1 MSERRYFAFD
11 RKIPVKLLKEIQ
23 REHDRGAS
31 YGFIAKRLAAAGYA
45 VGVSS
50 VGRWSQRRRAELA
63 AAKDP
68 AAILGAAIV
77 KLIVDNGFYIGV
89 RERK

>member
-1 MSERRYFAFD
+1 MTIERRYFSWD

-23 REHDRGAS
+23 QEHDRGAS
-31 YGFIAKRLAAAGYA
+31 YGFIAKRLAKAGYS

-50 VGRWSQRRRAELA
+50 VGRWSQRRRTELA
-63 AAKDP
+63 AVKDP
-68 AAILGAAIV
+68 AAILGVAIV

-89 RERK
+89 RK